1 MTERKKDVASGL
13 NDLETPI
20 RQACN
25 LAKALRMISS
35 SDEMPGEQGEG
46 VFGVADALV
55 DLIEGLQETRATLWR
70 LARDDAA

>member
-1 MTERKKDVASGL
+1 MTEKIEEIASGL
-13 NDLETPI
+13 SDLETPI
-20 RQACN
+20 RQAGN

-55 DLIEGLQETRATLWR
+55 DIIESLQETRVTLWH
-70 LARDDAA
+70 LAKGEAS

>member
-1 MTERKKDVASGL
+1 
-13 NDLETPI
+13 
-20 RQACN
+20 
-25 LAKALRMISS
+25 MISS